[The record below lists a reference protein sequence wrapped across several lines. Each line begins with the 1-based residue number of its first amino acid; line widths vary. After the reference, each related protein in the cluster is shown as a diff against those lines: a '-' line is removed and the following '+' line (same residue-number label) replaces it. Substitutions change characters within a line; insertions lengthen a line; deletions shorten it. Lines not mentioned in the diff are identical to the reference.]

1 MKNAL
6 IAVASLAAIAAV
18 VPAAA
23 SAQTTDPAVNTG
35 AYGNLNLGYTDGNSA
50 SLWGVQGRLG
60 YRFNNWLGAEGE
72 LGTGLKGDNTTIAGD
87 RIHTKLRHQEAIY
100 GVGFLPVAPGTDI
113 LARIGY
119 GNSRVKTSDETT
131 GFSDSANLKSWNY
144 GVGAQ
149 HLFDGAN
156 GIRADYTY
164 QDFTHGRGHAN
175 VWTVGYVRK
184 F

>member
-6 IAVASLAAIAAV
+6 IAAASLAAIGIV
-18 VPAAA
+18 VPACANAQDAA
-23 SAQTTDPAVNTG
+23 AVNTG
-35 AYGNLNLGYTDGNSA
+35 AYGNLNLGYTDAGQANI
-50 SLWGVQGRLG
+50 WGVQGRLG

-72 LGTGLKGDNTTIAGD
+72 LGTGLKGDNNTVAGD
-87 RIHTKLRHQEAIY
+87 RVHTKLRHEEAIY

-113 LARIGY
+113 LARVGY
-119 GNSRVKTSDETT
+119 GNSRIKVNDETA
-131 GFSDSANLKSWNY
+131 GFSDAFNYHSWNY

-156 GIRADYTY
+156 GIRADFTR
-164 QDFTHGRGHAN
+164 QEFTHDRGHAN